1 MSKLHITMVKS
12 CIGYAKDQRQTLD
25 ALGLRRLHQ
34 SVEREDSP
42 SVRGML
48 FKVKHLV
55 KVEEI
60 EA

>member
-1 MSKLHITMVKS
+1 MTKLHITVVKS
-12 CIGYAKDQRQTLD
+12 SIGYAKDQRQTLN